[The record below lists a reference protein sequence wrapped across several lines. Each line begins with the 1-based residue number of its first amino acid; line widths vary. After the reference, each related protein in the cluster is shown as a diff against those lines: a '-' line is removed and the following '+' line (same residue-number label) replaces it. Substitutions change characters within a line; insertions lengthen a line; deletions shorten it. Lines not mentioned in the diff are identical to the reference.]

1 MPKLYAHFDSMYN
14 ARKTLAEL
22 KGAGCPNAWVDL
34 AGAFDYEYSAEMNI
48 AGTSGAPSLSALV
61 LTSGGRP
68 ADIEKAPLLA
78 AATAVSG
85 MACVEDC
92 RDISAGLCVKFDDGT
107 YEKVSK
113 LIENNG
119 GRIFKTF
126 VE

>member
-1 MPKLYAHFDSMYN
+1 MSKLYAHFDSMYN
-14 ARKTLAEL
+14 AKKTLSEL
-22 KGAGCPNAWVDL
+22 REAGCSNVYVDL
-34 AGAFDYEYSAEMNI
+34 PGAFDYEYSSEIN
-48 AGTSGAPSLSALV
+48 V
-61 LTSGGRP
+61 LTSGGR
-68 ADIEKAPLLA
+68 AVETEKAPLLA

-92 RDISAGLCVKFDDGT
+92 RDISAGLFVKFDDEK

-113 LIENNG
+113 VIENNG